1 MNLFAEIERTN
12 LAYCESLGLPSDAY
26 TRPLAV
32 AEVYGTPPNAAEI
45 ETHNLIEA
53 GVPAEAAIPV
63 FRPRKAKYLKYWPR
77 TPIQQLGY
85 VEEQIKQGC
94 YQPTEV

>member
-1 MNLFAEIERTN
+1 MGINFFAELSAT
-12 LAYCESLGLPSDAY
+12 
-26 TRPLAV
+26 TRAHCAAHGFTSAELYGTTPNADELAV
-32 AEVYGTPPNAAEI
+32 S
-45 ETHNLIEA
+45 HLIDM